1 MLGIEKMP
9 IKDIMVMA
17 KQIIIDSDIATIKVV
32 PKTKIPKSF
41 ISDLKKLADQ
51 YADDEL
57 VDGEIVMEQLRKEF
71 KDHDT
76 TGFAV
81 RAYRG
86 RLDMTQK
93 ELSKRTKIAQGDLS
107 KIENNKLKP
116 GVKVAKK
123 LGKALKC
130 DYKKFL

>member
-1 MLGIEKMP
+1 MDIEKTP
-9 IKDIMVMA
+9 IERDVMA
-17 KQIIIDSDIATIKVV
+17 KEIIINTGFAKVRV
-32 PKTKIPKSF
+32 IPKKKLSKDF
-41 ISDLKKLADQ
+41 VDEMKELLKKYD
-51 YADDEL
+51 DDERIE
-57 VDGEIVMEQLRKEF
+57 GEVVMKLLRKEF
-71 KDHDT
+71 KDQDT
-76 TGFAV
+76 IGFNV
-81 RAYRG
+81 RGYRY

-93 ELSKRTKIAQGDLS
+93 DLARKAKIAQGDLS